1 MHGRLL
7 IEAQVQREER
17 GERVEDRANQRAQ
30 VRQRVLIQ
38 VKFSQGLGERQVLQK
53 VLARKLIQIVVF

>member
-1 MHGRLL
+1 
-7 IEAQVQREER
+7 
-17 GERVEDRANQRAQ
+17 VEDRANQRAQ

-38 VKFSQGLGERQVLQK
+38 VKFSQGLRERQVLQK